1 MKTFKSEQEIE
12 SYYNKNTNIYDF
24 VENGNR
30 IDVKF
35 EFALNC
41 SRDIK
46 AGDITAWN
54 ISAWNITAV
63 DINAGDINARDIK
76 ARDIKAGDISYYA
89 VCFTYSKFI
98 CKSVVGRR
106 ASAKHFC
113 LDSEIELIKTN
124 KETDEL
130 SESIK
135 RMKEEIAVMEI
146 KLSEY
151 NK

>member
-41 SRDIK
+41 SR
-46 AGDITAWN
+46 G
-54 ISAWNITAV
+54 
-63 DINAGDINARDIK
+63 INARDIN
-76 ARDIKAGDISYYA
+76 AWDINAWGINALDISYYA

-98 CKSVVGRR
+98 CRSVVGLR
-106 ASAKHFC
+106 ANAKHFC

>member
-1 MKTFKSEQEIE
+1 
-12 SYYNKNTNIYDF
+12 
-24 VENGNR
+24 
-30 IDVKF
+30 
-35 EFALNC
+35 
-41 SRDIK
+41 
-46 AGDITAWN
+46 
-54 ISAWNITAV
+54 
-63 DINAGDINARDIK
+63 
-76 ARDIKAGDISYYA
+76 
-89 VCFTYSKFI
+89 
-98 CKSVVGRR
+98 
-106 ASAKHFC
+106 